1 MTSVQTK
8 QMTISQQQ
16 LAAIM
21 ADYTK
26 QHSAMMARSAANVKA
41 FHEGRPQPFTAPQ
54 GNSTWN
60 ISDRD

>member
-1 MTSVQTK
+1 MQ
-8 QMTISQQQ
+8 ISQQQ
-16 LAAIM
+16 LNAIM

-41 FHEGRPQPFTAPQ
+41 FHEGRPQPFTSAQ
-54 GNSTWN
+54 GYGTWN

>member
-41 FHEGRPQPFTAPQ
+41 FHEGRPQPFTSSQ
-54 GNSTWN
+54 GYGTWN